1 MGATLTSMT
10 AMRPV
15 STLAGLV
22 VALSLACS
30 APRSERC
37 REICE
42 KEAKCAET
50 VNRADFKFDK
60 RECIAACTALERDE
74 QGRERVGRHAE
85 CVKHA
90 DCSQVYAC
98 E

>member
-1 MGATLTSMT
+1 MT

-15 STLAGLV
+15 TTLAGMLL
-22 VALSLACS
+22 ALSLACS

-37 REICE
+37 RDICD
-42 KEAKCAET
+42 KEAMCAET
-50 VNRADFKFDK
+50 LDRADFKFDK
-60 RECIAACTALERDE
+60 RECTEACTALERDDE
-74 QGRERVGRHAE
+74 GRVRVERHAK
-85 CVKHA
+85 CVRNA